1 MNIIPVILVI
11 ILGILFFLVYK
22 RTERFIPDF
31 STLIKEGRK
40 RENEN
45 YKVLTNIDNI
55 CQDGLSIT
63 HILQGR
69 THYVLKNGLPEKHIY
84 LKDKIE
90 LPNHWTGVDLLA
102 KHTNNRLFVLK
113 DTNLYF
119 TDDFN
124 TTYELSD
131 LYPNIPSKSY
141 KGIIQLIDE
150 TLFFHDSN
158 IITYNNEN
166 KTYTTE
172 SLPSGI
178 PRDYS
183 RVFIFYPE
191 PEPVLIFIRNNHYFR
206 YNIKDKEVLN
216 KVGIKFSGYF
226 PLKSDIIEFTPLG
239 NKGLFGPR
247 SNDILKTKEDLVIRD
262 GVQEMTVTKNQE
274 GTYRMEVL
282 GAGQKNGGFGA
293 RIFTEIS
300 LKVGDKLKIAVGQS
314 GTRLPCQETH
324 DESIKN
330 NLNRLASASGSG
342 GTSVKLNNNLLVIA
356 GGGGGFS
363 SGLFAVPENCH
374 ASITNKPLDSLVSIP
389 IMKVVFKTPPKMF
402 TVSGNNTRFTKRY
415 QTEFIFKEP
424 LIDYVIDFTQ
434 QKMEDVTLVD
444 LNGNMIKIDGSITR
458 LTPVIVLVQAIKYT
472 PLSLRNCKEPVKNM
486 FCNEGNSL
494 LENKNVNAT
503 GSMEKINGNVIVY
516 GGFNGGGVAS
526 MNIKTAI
533 PHCGGGGGATGGN
546 SALNDFSIDNMGN
559 NHRVVSLNDN
569 NLLID
574 DKITIHTPVTVGSG
588 GSSYIDSSLENSKIN
603 NKFNDTYGKVLLI
616 KKEDYY
622 TAEEDIE
629 EESTYLGHQM
639 RSKNYLLSHYKGTL
653 SKIRVI
659 NKISLDRNYNFNQL
673 RVKILF
679 NLNDVT
685 TNNLNQASV
694 GRFIKIQPVFFVAGK
709 GQILRYDLPDDNALL
724 DTIVPENILHDTEF
738 NEELEKDTN
747 KLSGILT
754 KHLYSVS
761 IENGGKV
768 DINGD
773 TLEYTNFYEVKDDK
787 LSPSELYVIFDTP
800 LTGINYNL
808 VTIQCNN
815 ESMSAHDYLFN
826 KILKKRDKNSKL

>member
-300 LKVGDKLKIAVGQS
+300 LKMGDKLKISVGQS

-787 LSPSELYVIFDTP
+787 FSPSELYVIFDTP

>member
-206 YNIKDKEVLN
+206 YNIKDKQVLN

-247 SNDILKTKEDLVIRD
+247 SNDILKTKEDVFIKD
-262 GVQEMTVTKNQE
+262 GVQEMTVTKNEE

-342 GTSVKLNNNLLVIA
+342 GTSVKLNNNLLLIA

-374 ASITNKPLDSLVSIP
+374 ASLTNKPLDSLVSIP

-424 LIDYVIDFTQ
+424 LIDYVIDFIQ

-503 GSMEKINGNVIVY
+503 GSMEKIDGNVIVY

-639 RSKNYLLSHYKGTL
+639 RSKNYLLSHYKGSL
-653 SKIRVI
+653 SKTRIL
-659 NKISLDRNYNFNQL
+659 NKVSLDRNYNFNQL

-679 NLNDVT
+679 NLNNVT
-685 TNNLNQASV
+685 TNNLNQATID
-694 GRFIKIQPVFFVAGK
+694 RFIKIQPVFFVAGK
-709 GQILRYDLPDDNALL
+709 GQILRYNLPDDNALL
-724 DTIVPENILHDTEF
+724 DTIIPENILHDTEF

-787 LSPSELYVIFDTP
+787 LSPSELYIIFDTP

-815 ESMSAHDYLFN
+815 ESMNSYDYLFN
-826 KILKKRDKNSKL
+826 KILKKRD

>member
-1 MNIIPVILVI
+1 MNIIPVILVLI
-11 ILGILFFLVYK
+11 IGILFFLVYR
-22 RTERFIPDF
+22 RTERFIPDL
-31 STLIKEGRK
+31 STLIKDRRK
-40 RENEN
+40 QSDEN

-69 THYVLKNGLPEKHIY
+69 THYVLKNGYPAKQIY

-90 LPNHWTGVDLLA
+90 LPKHWTGVDLLA
-102 KHTNNRLFVLK
+102 KHSNNRLFVLK

-131 LYPNIPSKSY
+131 LYPNIPSKKY
-141 KGIIQLIDE
+141 KGIIQLVDE
-150 TLFFHDSN
+150 TLFFYDDKVVN
-158 IITYNNEN
+158 YNNEN
-166 KTYTTE
+166 KTYTTDN
-172 SLPSGI
+172 LPSGI

-191 PEPVLIFIRNNHYFR
+191 PEPVLIFLRDNHYFR
-206 YNIKDKEVLN
+206 YNLESKQVLN
-216 KVGIKFSGYF
+216 KVGIKFRGHF

-239 NKGLFGPR
+239 NKGLLGPR
-247 SNDILKTKEDLVIRD
+247 SNDILKTKEDVVIRD
-262 GVQEMTVTKNQE
+262 GIQEMTITEQQE

-282 GAGQKNGGFGA
+282 GAGQKNGGFGS

-300 LKVGDKLKIAVGQS
+300 LKTGDKLEVSVGQS
-314 GTRLPCQETH
+314 GIRLPSQETH

-342 GTSVKLNNNLLVIA
+342 ATRVKLNNQLLAIA
-356 GGGGGFS
+356 GGGGGYS
-363 SGLFAVPENCH
+363 SGLYTVPENCH
-374 ASITNKPLDSLVSIP
+374 ASLTNKPLDSLVSIP
-389 IMKVVFKTPPKMF
+389 IMKVVFKIPPKMF
-402 TVSGNNTRFTKRY
+402 TVSGNNTRHTTRY

-424 LIDYVIDFTQ
+424 LIDYVIDYMQ

-444 LNGNMIKIDGSITR
+444 LNGNEIKIDGTVSR
-458 LTPVIVLVQAIKYT
+458 LTPVVVLVQAIKYT
-472 PLSLRNCKEPVKNM
+472 PLSLRNFHEPVKNM
-486 FCNEGNSL
+486 FCKEGNSL
-494 LENKNVNAT
+494 LGSENKSVNAT
-503 GSMEKINGNVIVY
+503 GSMEKIKGNVIVY

-533 PHCGGGGGATGGN
+533 PHCGGGGGANGGN

-559 NHRVVSLNDN
+559 SHKVVSLNDN
-569 NLLID
+569 NLVID

-588 GSSYIDSSLENSKIN
+588 GSSYINPSLDNSKTN
-603 NKFNDTYGKVLLI
+603 NKFNDTHGKVLLI
-616 KKEDYY
+616 KKKDYY
-622 TAEEDIE
+622 SDKEDTNQ
-629 EESTYLGHQM
+629 EESVSLGHQM
-639 RSKNYLLSHYKGTL
+639 RSKNYILSHYTGTL
-653 SKIRVI
+653 SKTRVI

-679 NLNDVT
+679 NLNDIT
-685 TNNLNQASV
+685 TNNLNQATV

-709 GQILRYDLPDDNALL
+709 GQILRYNLPDDNALL

-787 LSPSELYVIFDTP
+787 LSPSELHIIFDTP

-808 VTIQCNN
+808 VTIQSNN
-815 ESMSAHDYLFN
+815 ESMSTHDYLFN
-826 KILKKRDKNSKL
+826 KILKKRD

>member
-206 YNIKDKEVLN
+206 YNIKDKQVLN

-247 SNDILKTKEDLVIRD
+247 SNDILKTKEDVFIKD
-262 GVQEMTVTKNQE
+262 GVQEMTVTKNEE

-342 GTSVKLNNNLLVIA
+342 GTSVKLNNNLLLIA

-374 ASITNKPLDSLVSIP
+374 ASLTNKPLDSLVSIP

-503 GSMEKINGNVIVY
+503 GSMEKIDGNVIVY

-639 RSKNYLLSHYKGTL
+639 RSKNYLLSHYKGSL
-653 SKIRVI
+653 SKTRIL
-659 NKISLDRNYNFNQL
+659 NKVSLDRNYNFNQL

-679 NLNDVT
+679 NLNNVT
-685 TNNLNQASV
+685 TNNLNQATI

-709 GQILRYDLPDDNALL
+709 GQILRYNLPDDNALL
-724 DTIVPENILHDTEF
+724 DTIIPENILHDTEF

-787 LSPSELYVIFDTP
+787 LSPSELYIIFDTP

-815 ESMSAHDYLFN
+815 ESMNSYDYLFN
-826 KILKKRDKNSKL
+826 KILKKRD

>member
-787 LSPSELYVIFDTP
+787 FSPSELYVIFDTP

>member
-45 YKVLTNIDNI
+45 YKVLTNIENI
-55 CQDGLSIT
+55 CQYGLSIT

-206 YNIKDKEVLN
+206 YNIKEKEVLN

-826 KILKKRDKNSKL
+826 KILKKSD